1 MMDNEFSFSVEPTV
15 KNRIVIVDDIRTDLH
30 YMGKL
35 ISGFGHVTIL
45 AESGAAALEL
55 IDETTDLVIADGVMP
70 GMDGFEFV
78 TVLRET
84 PAIAHIPVIMVTS
97 LSGRDERIRA
107 VEAGINDFITKPV
120 DKVELKVRLNSMLKM
135 KEAQDRVRNYQ
146 KQLEHLVE
154 KKTRDLNTT
163 LQKLQAVLNG
173 MSDCMVTLTPD
184 RSILE
189 ANQAF
194 LTMSGTSTDQVKG
207 QPFSKLLEGDDQ
219 IRQFS
224 ELFKDD
230 KVASERD
237 MHFPQWGQRIFSML
251 VTHMRDGGHILVMR
265 DVTEKVQANAQKARF
280 LSILSHELRTPLN
293 GIKGFSE
300 LMFSDPAGLP
310 PDYREYLGLIHEC
323 GSQLEAIVE
332 ELLRF
337 VQFYSPGVESMETD
351 VCLETLVDQARN
363 TLGEKM
369 LAKGISSTLTLQGPP
384 PIIHGQSD
392 HLYELFRQIIDNAI
406 KFNRSGGQVEIHLET
421 RTDSV
426 AFICRDRGVGL
437 PDRALGQ
444 VFDSFF
450 QAEEYTTRTQNGLG
464 LGLTISKKI
473 VEMYNGTIRI
483 ENRPGGGAVVEVT
496 LPSYRTSA

>member
-1 MMDNEFSFSVEPTV
+1 MDNELSFSGEPAV

-35 ISGFGHVTIL
+35 ISGFGHETIL

-55 IDETTDLVIADGVMP
+55 IDGTTDLIIADGIMP

-78 TVLRET
+78 TVLRKT
-84 PAIAHIPVIMVTS
+84 PTLSHIPVIMVTS
-97 LSGRDERIRA
+97 LSGRDERIKA

-120 DKVELKVRLNSMLKM
+120 DKVELKVRVDSMLKM
-135 KEAQDRVRNYQ
+135 KEAQDRVRSYQ

-184 RSILE
+184 RAILE

-194 LTMSGTSTDQVKG
+194 LTMSGTSTDQVKD
-207 QPFSKLLEGDDQ
+207 QPFCELLEGDDQ

-224 ELFKDD
+224 ELFKED
-230 KVASERD
+230 KAASEQD
-237 MHFPQWGQRIFSML
+237 MHFPQWGHRIFSML

-265 DVTEKVQANAQKARF
+265 DITEKAQANAQKARF

-293 GIKGFSE
+293 GIMGFSE
-300 LMFSDPAGLP
+300 LMFSDPAHLP
-310 PDYREYLGLIHEC
+310 PDYREYLGLIHDC
-323 GSQLEAIVE
+323 GSQLEAIVV

-351 VCLETLVDQARN
+351 VCLEALVNQALN
-363 TLGEKM
+363 ALGEKM
-369 LAKGISSTLTLQGPP
+369 QAKGISSTLTLEGPP

-392 HLYELFRQIIDNAI
+392 HLYEVFRQIIDNAI
-406 KFNRSGGQVEIHLET
+406 KFSRSGGQVSAHLET
-421 RTDSV
+421 RPDTVS
-426 AFICRDRGVGL
+426 FICRDRGVGL
-437 PDRALGQ
+437 PDSALSH

-450 QAEEYTTRTQNGLG
+450 QAEDYITRTQNGLG

-483 ENRPGGGAVVEVT
+483 ENRQGGGAEVEVT
-496 LPSYRTSA
+496 LPVRRS